1 MRKGLTKKA
10 NDLTALAPKWSE
22 RGHLL
27 AALPKHLAETQE
39 AIKTQQNIDKEM
51 TDLALIANAW
61 MKSQQ
66 QKELLEA
73 RLKRFKET
81 AGYPSM
87 ASKTYYHGSPDSN
100 IGSLRAGSYVSPDK
114 RIAEIMG
121 RFHEGTGKTWTD
133 EDLSKPFD
141 FGPDIHWKPGRE
153 PMGKPNIYSIN
164 ASPEQLDLLN
174 NPYEHRLK
182 SDMTT
187 EKLARAEK
195 FGSDIGKSMGKSA
208 RFMIVP
214 RLKNTREAGIGAL
227 IGAGI
232 GGLGGGIYGAINP
245 GKYLETEGPEEKKVY
260 YTDYDGKRRN
270 IVIDDE
276 GNPIY
281 RQRGKAIGALLH
293 GLAGGLVGAIPGGLI
308 GDFTGPR

>member
-87 ASKTYYHGSPDSN
+87 ASTK
-100 IGSLRAGSYVSPDK
+100 L
-114 RIAEIMG
+114 
-121 RFHEGTGKTWTD
+121 
-133 EDLSKPFD
+133 
-141 FGPDIHWKPGRE
+141 
-153 PMGKPNIYSIN
+153 
-164 ASPEQLDLLN
+164 
-174 NPYEHRLK
+174 
-182 SDMTT
+182 DMTT
-187 EKLARAEK
+187 EKLARAKK